1 MAGRYIPIL
10 WLWAALTVLAAP
22 AAAGPVS
29 PDTLRS
35 VVSVL
40 PEWPKGRDVPA
51 DVKRARRERPEGTG
65 VAVFEGGYLAT
76 NVHVLRGSTS
86 VRVRLADGRI
96 LPAEIVGLDAP
107 TDIALIKASVDLP
120 VLEAGPEPALAD
132 PVCAIGNQFGLGLSV
147 TCGVVSATHRS
158 GVGFNPIEDFIQTDA
173 VVNPGA
179 SGGALVD
186 GQGRLVGLVS
196 AIFTKEVDAN
206 VGVNFA
212 ASLPLVMRVVEDLK
226 ATGRVIRSRLGLR
239 VEDLPEAARKTGAGA
254 GVVRVQAKGAAEA
267 AGLRPGDVIV
277 EIAGRKILKA
287 SGVTSA
293 VHLFRRGDAFDLTFR
308 RSGETK
314 RVTVTLRK

>member
-1 MAGRYIPIL
+1 
-10 WLWAALTVLAAP
+10 
-22 AAAGPVS
+22 
-29 PDTLRS
+29 
-35 VVSVL
+35 
-40 PEWPKGRDVPA
+40 
-51 DVKRARRERPEGTG
+51 
-65 VAVFEGGYLAT
+65 
-76 NVHVLRGSTS
+76 
-86 VRVRLADGRI
+86 
-96 LPAEIVGLDAP
+96 
-107 TDIALIKASVDLP
+107 
-120 VLEAGPEPALAD
+120 
-132 PVCAIGNQFGLGLSV
+132 
-147 TCGVVSATHRS
+147 
-158 GVGFNPIEDFIQTDA
+158 
-173 VVNPGA
+173 
-179 SGGALVD
+179 
-186 GQGRLVGLVS
+186 VS

-212 ASLPLVMRVVEDLK
+212 ASLPMVMRVVEDLK